1 MSFRVSLTSPLLNFA
16 IKSGALNPLTNINL
30 SHIIW
35 TNYDGRRAMDERK
48 TALIFKAF
56 CDMNRE
62 LVSEEVKKA
71 LAETD

>member
-1 MSFRVSLTSPLLNFA
+1 MLVISRKTGELLHA
-16 IKSGALNPLTNINL
+16 DPLTE
-30 SHIIW
+30 
-35 TNYDGRRAMDERK
+35 DQRKEMAM
-48 TALIFKAF
+48 AIFKAF